1 MKLTRVL
8 TKKLALF
15 WLLSLSAVAVVFI
28 SSSLLSFFHLANNL
42 QSKQVDELQSMLM
55 EHRHQHTQWNLDDW
69 LPPVLMSYNTVSF
82 EVSKENKVL
91 FRYQG
96 NIQTRFFNEYQFSL
110 DKNNSINVTL
120 KLESPYIQ
128 HQISQFELILLLVTL
143 GLIGLFTFY
152 GYRWIENQLNGV
164 EELAARGQMILEKR
178 FDQALSEKGRG
189 QPRIINHAM
198 TLLLEELKDA
208 HKERSR
214 FDKYIRSNTFLDP
227 DLGIGNRLYLKN
239 RLAALSNEQ
248 GMLSNGVIYFLEM
261 EDLDLLQQEEGE
273 DAIRSFLTTC
283 LSAIDIALQSQAN
296 SFVARRTFNQFA
308 IVIPQLS
315 LQEADTL
322 AARILKICLRLP
334 LPTSKRMD
342 DFFHIGGAFFS
353 VGDDSKSTLEEA
365 EMALRAAQFQ
375 GNSSWF
381 MYEKEF
387 LIEDV
392 RKGSVRWRSL
402 LENAI
407 EKQRFVAFVQKVID
421 IDQSTLYFEV
431 FSRIK
436 ESKDSF
442 IRASQYTAMAAKCG
456 LMPQIDRLTIES
468 LLRLHLSKKHS
479 KQSQYC
485 INLHVDSLLSESFR
499 DWLTSFLNQ
508 QITYVPQLIFE
519 VSEPVAVKHAAEIN
533 QVFALVSSLGAK
545 ISIDSVGQQVVGSQ
559 YLKEMKV
566 NYVKLH
572 RSIVRQIHL
581 RPENQLFV
589 RSLYGALYRTDAKII
604 AEGVEVFE
612 EWQTLRVLGVSAGQ
626 GLLFSDL
633 CALS

>member
-15 WLLSLSAVAVVFI
+15 WLLSLLAVAVVFM
-28 SSSLLSFFHLANNL
+28 SSSLISFFHLANHL
-42 QSKQVDELQSMLM
+42 QNKQVDELQSMLV
-55 EHRHQHTQWNLDDW
+55 EHRHQYTQWNLNDW

-82 EVSKENKVL
+82 EVRKENKVL
-91 FRYQG
+91 FHYQG
-96 NIQTRFFNEYQFSL
+96 NIQTRFINEYQFSL
-110 DKNNSINVTL
+110 DKNNTINATL
-120 KLESPYIQ
+120 KLESPYMQ
-128 HQISQFELILLLVTL
+128 HQISQFELILLLITL

-152 GYRWIENQLNGV
+152 GYRWIESQLNGV

-227 DLGIGNRLYLKN
+227 ELGIGNRLYLKN

-248 GMLSNGVIYFLEM
+248 GMMSDGVVYFLEM
-261 EDLDLLQQEEGE
+261 EDLDFLQQEEGE
-273 DAIRSFLTTC
+273 EAIRGFLTTC
-283 LSAIDIALQSQAN
+283 LSAIDVALQSQAN
-296 SFVARRTFNQFA
+296 SFVARRSFNQFA
-308 IVIPQLS
+308 IVVPQLS
-315 LQEADTL
+315 LSDADKL
-322 AARILKICLRLP
+322 AGRILKICLRLP

-353 VGDDSKSTLEEA
+353 VGDDSKSILDEA

-381 MYEKEF
+381 MYEKESV
-387 LIEDV
+387 IEDV
-392 RKGSVRWRSL
+392 KKGSVRWRSL

-421 IDQSTLYFEV
+421 TEQQTLYFEV

-442 IRASQYTAMAAKCG
+442 IRTSQYTAMAAKCG

-468 LLRLHLSKKHS
+468 LLRLHLSKKQNR
-479 KQSQYC
+479 QSQYC
-485 INLHVDSLLSESFR
+485 INLHVDSLLSERFR
-499 DWLTSFLNQ
+499 NWLKTFLIEQSN
-508 QITYVPQLIFE
+508 YVHQLIFE
-519 VSEPVAVKHAAEIN
+519 ISEPVAVKHSNEVN
-533 QVFALVSSLGAK
+533 QVFSLVSSLGAK

-559 YLKEMKV
+559 YLKELKV

-604 AEGVEVFE
+604 AEGVEAFE
-612 EWQTLRVLGVSAGQ
+612 EWQTLQVLGVSAGQ
-626 GLLFSDL
+626 GSFFNDL
-633 CALS
+633 TQLS